1 VEEED
6 MIRKFLMATT
16 CSAALV
22 FGAAG
27 ANAAALLEEV
37 KDSDQLS
44 TFAKAIEAAEL
55 EDTLEGDGPF
65 TIFAPT
71 DDAFDELPDGVV
83 DALMEGDNKDQLEK
97 LLKAHIVEGE
107 QLTESDIKDADE
119 SKVKVE
125 PMAGDELTIDAS
137 GDEVRLELA
146 SRTEGEDSGGAG
158 ATMGSTGQ
166 PSAGGGM
173 AGQQPQQPG
182 AGTGQPSTGAM
193 AGQQPSTGATQPQQP
208 GAGTG
213 QPSTTVVTPGA
224 GDDDDIGS
232 REAKVAE
239 ADVEA
244 DNGVIHVID
253 AVLVPAD
260 LRQELRELKD

>member
-1 VEEED
+1 

-158 ATMGSTGQ
+158 ATMGSTRQ
-166 PSAGGGM
+166 PSAAGSM
-173 AGQQPQQPG
+173 AGQ
-182 AGTGQPSTGAM
+182 
-193 AGQQPSTGATQPQQP
+193 QPQQP